1 MGDYWR
7 VLWDAGKLTREK
19 MAKFQSPITATPL
32 YLPNIINGEITFHVS
47 LASCRALVLLT
58 ALLPTCRFVSISA
71 HTASLHNRIAYAAY
85 GYLPAFPSSA

>member
-19 MAKFQSPITATPL
+19 MAKFQNPITATPL
-32 YLPNIINGEITFHVS
+32 YLPHIINGESTLHVS

-58 ALLPTCRFVSISA
+58 ALLPNCRFFTWRQCIIESHMLRAATYPALLPSA
-71 HTASLHNRIAYAAY
+71 
-85 GYLPAFPSSA
+85 